1 MTHWVTHPARMTCIN
16 GHGYSHPKNSG
27 MSLFFGDKGVLTLA
41 TACHQCH
48 PATYAYGV
56 IYSVRPIPLAFWYA
70 CPDKEAFTLVQKMD
84 GDDVPL
90 EDILKY
96 LCEKAPRRVA

>member
-1 MTHWVTHPARMTCIN
+1 MHWVTHPKAMQCIN
-16 GHGYSHPKNSG
+16 GHHYSHPRQGG
-27 MSLFFGDKGVLTLA
+27 MSLFFGDKGVLTMAL
-41 TACHQCH
+41 ACHKCT
-48 PATYAYGV
+48 PATYAYGA
-56 IYSVRPIPLAFWYA
+56 IYNVAPIPLCFWYA